1 MTEPQ
6 LPERT
11 TYRVGEPF
19 HPDMTNWPEG
29 QQFELRFGLPGLLL
43 FYPNPRPD
51 EVLAVARRH
60 ISLALFAEADQL
72 LLLYQVGATEWAEAA
87 FTPHLA
93 GPDFVLPA
101 VDRELPMPVF
111 LIDANTGI
119 IAALC
124 AVTLERRFVEVLHAA
139 LTRQLA
145 WPWDEAAYD
154 ARLAELRGRFP
165 HPGDLLVRAQV
176 LHQA

>member
-1 MTEPQ
+1 M
-6 LPERT
+6 
-11 TYRVGEPF
+11 
-19 HPDMTNWPEG
+19 
-29 QQFELRFGLPGLLL
+29 
-43 FYPNPRPD
+43 
-51 EVLAVARRH
+51 
-60 ISLALFAEADQL
+60 
-72 LLLYQVGATEWAEAA
+72 
-87 FTPHLA
+87 
-93 GPDFVLPA
+93 LPA